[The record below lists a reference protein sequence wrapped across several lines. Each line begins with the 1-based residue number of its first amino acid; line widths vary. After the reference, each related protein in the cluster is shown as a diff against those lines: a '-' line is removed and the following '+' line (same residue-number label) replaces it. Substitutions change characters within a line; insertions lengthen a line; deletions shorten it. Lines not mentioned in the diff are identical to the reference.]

1 LAARNSSHIEGYDLL
16 ERTQM
21 KAIRIG
27 AGAGFAGDRIDP
39 AVELAERGNL
49 DFLVFECLAERTIA
63 LSQMRKRI
71 DPDGGYDP
79 LLAERM
85 LAVLPA
91 CRRNRTRVISNMGG
105 ANPRAAARRTIEIAR
120 DLGLRGLRIACV
132 EGDDVLRLHQAF
144 KQFDDQPLP
153 DPEAFISAN
162 AYLGADAV
170 AAALNRG
177 ADVVLTGRVADPS
190 LFLGALVHS
199 FEWNL
204 DSWDRLGQGTAVG
217 HLLEC
222 AGQLTG
228 GYFADPG
235 HKDVQDLD
243 RLGFPLAEVNEDGC
257 AVLTKL
263 DGSGGVLNLATC
275 KEQILYEVMDPASYL
290 TPDVTADFTEVRFGE
305 DAPNRMR
312 VFGGKGRPRP
322 RDYKVSI
329 GVDDGVLGDAQI
341 SYAGPGAVE
350 RAELARSILEK
361 RLARCQARDLRID
374 FIGMNALHG
383 IPVDG
388 PPPYEVRLRAAAR
401 FSNNAE
407 ANCLSREVESLY
419 LNGPAGG
426 AGVTFS
432 MRENIAIAPALID
445 RACVS
450 PTIVVEEA

>member
-1 LAARNSSHIEGYDLL
+1 
-16 ERTQM
+16 M

-63 LSQMRKRI
+63 LSQIRKRA

-105 ANPRAAARRTIEIAR
+105 ANPRAAARQAIEIAR

-132 EGDDVLRLHQAF
+132 EGDDVLYLNRAF
-144 KQFDDQPLP
+144 RQFDDQALP
-153 DPEAFISAN
+153 DPETFISAN
-162 AYLGADAV
+162 AYLGADAI

-190 LFLGALVHS
+190 LFLGALVHA

-235 HKDVQDLD
+235 HKDVEDLD
-243 RLGFPLAEVNEDGC
+243 RLGFPLAEVNEDGS

-263 DGSGGVLNLATC
+263 DGSGGVLNLPTC
-275 KEQILYEVMDPASYL
+275 REQILYEVMDPASYL
-290 TPDVTADFTEVRFGE
+290 TPDVTADFTGVRFE
-305 DAPNRMR
+305 EEARNRVR
-312 VFGGKGRPRP
+312 VLGGKGKPRP
-322 RDYKVSI
+322 REYKVSI

-350 RAELARSILEK
+350 RAELARAILEK
-361 RLARCQARDLRID
+361 RLARCPARDLRID
-374 FIGMNALHG
+374 FIGLNAMHG
-383 IPVDG
+383 VQVDG

-401 FSNNAE
+401 FNNNAE
-407 ANCLSREVESLY
+407 AACLAREVESLY

-445 RACVS
+445 RAYVS